1 MRLSISTEN
10 GVKTPLP
17 RSAIRRI
24 VSRALSTEGLRT
36 ADPWEISILFTG
48 PDDIRAWNLRW
59 RGIDRATDVLSF
71 PAAEGEGA
79 SYAPFLLGDLVI
91 APAIVAAH
99 ATRYRVTPERETAF
113 VIVHGILH
121 LLGHDHL
128 SRGQRDHMRERERA
142 IMEGLGYR
150 HAS

>member
-1 MRLSISTEN
+1 MRLSIAAEDR
-10 GVKTPLP
+10 VKIPLP
-17 RSAIRRI
+17 RTVIRRI
-24 VSRALSTEGLRT
+24 VSRVLSAEGLRV
-36 ADPWEISILFTG
+36 ADPWEVSIRFTG
-48 PDDIRAWNLRW
+48 ADDIRSWNLRW

-79 SYAPFLLGDLVI
+79 SYAPFLLGDLLI

-99 ATRYRVTPERETAF
+99 AARYRVAPEQETAF
-113 VIVHGILH
+113 VIIHGILH

-128 SRGQRDHMRERERA
+128 SRAQRDHMRERERA
-142 IMEGLGYR
+142 IMRELGYR

>member
-10 GVKTPLP
+10 GVTIPLP
-17 RSAIRRI
+17 RTTVRRI
-24 VSRALSTEGLRT
+24 VSHALSAEGLRV
-36 ADPWEISILFTG
+36 ADPWELSILFTG
-48 PDDIRAWNLRW
+48 ADDIRAWNLRW

-79 SYAPFLLGDLVI
+79 SYAPFLLGDLII
-91 APAIVAAH
+91 APAVVAAH
-99 ATRYRVTPERETAF
+99 AARYRVAPEQETAF
-113 VIVHGILH
+113 VIVHGVLH

-128 SRGQRDHMRERERA
+128 SRSQRDHMRERERA
-142 IMEGLGYR
+142 IMQGLGYH